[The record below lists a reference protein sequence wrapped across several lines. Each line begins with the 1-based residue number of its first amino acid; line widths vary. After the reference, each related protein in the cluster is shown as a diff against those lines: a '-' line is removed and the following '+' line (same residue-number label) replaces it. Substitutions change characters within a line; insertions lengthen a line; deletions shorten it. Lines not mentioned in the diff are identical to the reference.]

1 MEPPEEDDVPLGFV
15 VVELVDEEPSIL
27 VVVLDD
33 VPLTSGLIKHAK
45 SEPVSIDKINKSESS
60 FKINCLFIFFSLFLY
75 LIPIFPCG
83 AFRFVIAKGVIG
95 FIFQVVWQILLLY
108 EMIFIIVRIF
118 VSLIQG

>member
-83 AFRFVIAKGVIG
+83 AFRFVIV
-95 FIFQVVWQILLLY
+95 
-108 EMIFIIVRIF
+108 
-118 VSLIQG
+118 